1 MQISRKCRT
10 IKPKSQEYK
19 READINSEQISDG
32 FRNMQQQSQKYKHLQ
47 EALFFTLYLT
57 LYLYLHKY

>member
-19 READINSEQISDG
+19 TEADINSEQISDG
-32 FRNMQQQSQKYKHLQ
+32 FRNMQQQSQRYRAYMHL
-47 EALFFTLYLT
+47 
-57 LYLYLHKY
+57 